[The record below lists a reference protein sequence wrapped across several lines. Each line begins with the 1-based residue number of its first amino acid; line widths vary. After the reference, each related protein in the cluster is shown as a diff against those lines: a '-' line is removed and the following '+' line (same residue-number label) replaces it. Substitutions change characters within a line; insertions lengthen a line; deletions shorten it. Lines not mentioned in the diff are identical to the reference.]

1 MLECMW
7 RKYLYLVLLEM
18 LQTGAT
24 TLEVSVENLLKPNIY
39 LPSERVVTL
48 GAMPIELWDLRHRCF
63 AQARP
68 LLL

>member
-1 MLECMW
+1 
-7 RKYLYLVLLEM
+7 M